1 MKKILIGSLI
11 SFIVLFSTGCN
22 NNSTNEKVN
31 KVKDNNSGTL
41 VCTKSETDEDNMT
54 TDDTIK
60 IQYKN
65 NIVKKV
71 ESSTII
77 QTLPEYIDMSISL
90 SQTLAEQFNEV
101 NGLNYKVSKKD
112 DSHIET
118 LISVDYDKI
127 DVDKLNK
134 LLSTDDDEEENNTFI
149 NSIKNKN
156 LTLDEYKSQNLDGY
170 SCK

>member
-1 MKKILIGSLI
+1 MKKILIGILI
-11 SFIVLFSTGCN
+11 SFMILFSTGCN
-22 NNSTNEKVN
+22 NNTNNKYVN
-31 KVKDNNSGTL
+31 KVKDDNSGTL

-54 TDDTIK
+54 TEDTIK

-65 NIVKKV
+65 NIVKSV

-77 QTLPEYIDMSISL
+77 QTLPEYLDMTISL
-90 SQTLAEQFNEV
+90 SQALIEKFNEV

-118 LISVDYDKI
+118 TISVDYNKI
-127 DVDKLNK
+127 DVDKLNE
-134 LLSTDDDEEENNTFI
+134 LLSTDDEEENNTFI

-156 LTLDEYKSQNLDGY
+156 LTLDEYKTQNLDGY

>member
-11 SFIVLFSTGCN
+11 SFMILFSTGCN
-22 NNSTNEKVN
+22 NNTTNKNVN
-31 KVKDNNSGTL
+31 KVKDDNSDTL

-54 TDDTIK
+54 TEDTIK

-65 NIVKKV
+65 NIVKNV

-77 QTLPEYIDMSISL
+77 QTLPEYLDMSISL
-90 SQTLAEQFNEV
+90 SQTLIEKFNEV

-118 LISVDYDKI
+118 TISVDYNKI
-127 DVDKLNK
+127 DVDKLNE
-134 LLSTDDDEEENNTFI
+134 LLSTDEEEENNTFI

-156 LTLDEYKSQNLDGY
+156 LTLDEYKTQNLDGY

>member
-1 MKKILIGSLI
+1 MKKILIGILI
-11 SFIVLFSTGCN
+11 SFMILFSTGCN
-22 NNSTNEKVN
+22 NNTNNKNVN
-31 KVKDNNSGTL
+31 KVKDDNSGTL

-54 TDDTIK
+54 TEDTIK

-65 NIVKKV
+65 NIVKSV

-77 QTLPEYIDMSISL
+77 QTLPEYLDMTISL
-90 SQTLAEQFNEV
+90 SQALIEKFNEV

-118 LISVDYDKI
+118 TISVDYNKI
-127 DVDKLNK
+127 DVDKLNE
-134 LLSTDDDEEENNTFI
+134 LLSTDDEEENNTFI

-156 LTLDEYKSQNLDGY
+156 LTLDEYKTQNLDGY

>member
-1 MKKILIGSLI
+1 
-11 SFIVLFSTGCN
+11 
-22 NNSTNEKVN
+22 
-31 KVKDNNSGTL
+31 
-41 VCTKSETDEDNMT
+41 MT
-54 TDDTIK
+54 TEDTIK

-65 NIVKKV
+65 NIVKSV

-77 QTLPEYIDMSISL
+77 QTLPEYLDMTISL
-90 SQTLAEQFNEV
+90 SQALIEKFNEV

-118 LISVDYDKI
+118 TISVDYNKI
-127 DVDKLNK
+127 DVDKLNE
-134 LLSTDDDEEENNTFI
+134 LLSTDDEEENNTFI

-156 LTLDEYKSQNLDGY
+156 LTLDEYKTQNLDGY

>member
-1 MKKILIGSLI
+1 MKKILIGILI
-11 SFIVLFSTGCN
+11 SFIILFSTGCN
-22 NNSTNEKVN
+22 NNTNNKNVN
-31 KVKDNNSGTL
+31 KVKDDNSGTL

-54 TDDTIK
+54 TEDTIK

-65 NIVKKV
+65 NIVKSV

-77 QTLPEYIDMSISL
+77 QTLPEYLDMTISL
-90 SQTLAEQFNEV
+90 SQALIEKFNEV

-118 LISVDYDKI
+118 TISVDYNKI
-127 DVDKLNK
+127 DVDKLNE
-134 LLSTDDDEEENNTFI
+134 LLSTDDEEENNTFI

-156 LTLDEYKSQNLDGY
+156 LTLDEYKTQNLDGY